1 MRTSI
6 ATIFETTTDIRII
19 LMFLYFFFP
28 YFIYSCLR
36 FIFKFFF
43 FIAGLAVYRAETK
56 RRRRYRRRTN
66 SFIAAMRICRNYRHY
81 PRERI
86 PAHCRNLIRHTANRY
101 HENGPTI
108 VIIEK

>member
-1 MRTSI
+1 MNFDVF
-6 ATIFETTTDIRII
+6 IF
-19 LMFLYFFFP
+19 FLYLFYLLLFK
-28 YFIYSCLR
+28 IY
-36 FIFKFFF
+36 IQIFF
-43 FIAGLAVYRAETK
+43 FIAGLAVYRAEAK

-81 PRERI
+81 PRERM
-86 PAHCRNLIRHTANRY
+86 PAYCRNIIRHTGNRY

>member
-1 MRTSI
+1 MN
-6 ATIFETTTDIRII
+6 FDV
-19 LMFLYFFFP
+19 
-28 YFIYSCLR
+28 
-36 FIFKFFF
+36 FIFFLSLFYLLLFKIYIQINF
-43 FIAGLAVYRAETK
+43 FIAGLAVYRAEAK

-81 PRERI
+81 PRERM
-86 PAHCRNLIRHTANRY
+86 PAHCRNIIRHTGNRY

>member
-1 MRTSI
+1 MN
-6 ATIFETTTDIRII
+6 FDV
-19 LMFLYFFFP
+19 
-28 YFIYSCLR
+28 
-36 FIFKFFF
+36 FIFFLSLFYLLLFKIYIQIYF
-43 FIAGLAVYRAETK
+43 FIAGLAVYRAEAK

-81 PRERI
+81 PRERM
-86 PAHCRNLIRHTANRY
+86 PAHCRNIIRHTGNRY